1 MKQLLDNLDQISRD
15 SAVTATEMPMTARSI
30 LASLISALCAYV
42 LTAPQR
48 DSYSLIR
55 KAWAESRLTPELIMF
70 RYTWL

>member
-42 LTAPQR
+42 LTTPQR
-48 DSYSLIR
+48 DSYSLIS
-55 KAWAESRLTPELIMF
+55 KAWDESRLTPELIMF